1 MDKKS
6 SRLSDLLD
14 SQFNHVV
21 SNSQNINILMDHL
34 ANEWI
39 IMAKKQPNP
48 KPLFGSIWHEGEV
61 AILFAN
67 TGKGKSIFGVQVADG
82 ISNGKS
88 VISLET
94 VEHKVIYFD
103 FELSTKAFQRRYT
116 DENENSYRFS
126 DDFIRV
132 EIDRNKSMESEENSF
147 EELLIKSIK
156 YQVEK
161 ADVKVLIIDNI
172 TFLAA
177 SNEKSKEALELMK
190 LILELSRQRNLAILL
205 IAHTPKRDIFRPIQL
220 EDLAGS
226 KALSNFADVV
236 FCIGESVKGS
246 NIRYIKQLKNRNFP
260 IDFHE
265 NNVIE
270 CKVIKENSFLQ
281 FQFVDFNSED
291 EHLKKP
297 AEESKDQIEE
307 IMELKNQE
315 MSNVEIAKKLGVS
328 ESAIRRRIIK
338 FQTRIQ

>member
-14 SQFNHVV
+14 GQFNHLTT
-21 SNSQNINILMDHL
+21 NSQNINILMDHL

-48 KPLFGSIWHEGEV
+48 KPLFGSILHEGELGIV
-61 AILFAN
+61 FAN
-67 TGKGKSIFGVQVADG
+67 TGVGKSIFGVQVADG

-126 DDFIRV
+126 DNFIRV

-291 EHLKKP
+291 EHLKKT